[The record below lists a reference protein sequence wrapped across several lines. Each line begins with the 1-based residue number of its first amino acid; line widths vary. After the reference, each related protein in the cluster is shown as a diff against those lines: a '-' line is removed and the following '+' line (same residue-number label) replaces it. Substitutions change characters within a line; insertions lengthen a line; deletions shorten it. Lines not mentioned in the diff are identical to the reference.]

1 MILIGSFLFMISTV
15 HNDNID
21 INYIDALFTST
32 SAVCVTGLA
41 TVDPGNT
48 FNPLG
53 RTILAILIQLG
64 GLGLATISVGFFIFS
79 GKKIG
84 LNQRKLVKEALH
96 YGSFKDILSF
106 LKIVLFIT
114 FGFELVGMLLLL
126 FVFIKDYSFWDALGI
141 SAFHSI
147 SAFNNAGFDIMGNFQ
162 NLIPYQNNIPLNLIT
177 SLLVILGGLGFF
189 VIIDIFEK
197 RKFKMFS
204 LQTKIVICVTAIL
217 LALGTLLLKFTERF
231 TWLNAFSFST
241 YARTAGFLNVP
252 LNEFTT
258 AGLLILMA
266 LMFIGAS
273 PGSTGGGIKTTTF
286 FVLLKA
292 AHNAATTSKPTTAF
306 KKQIP
311 HSLVYLAA
319 VITFLSLGI
328 VFVATL
334 LLTIVEPNIA
344 FIDIVFEV
352 VSAFGTVGLSTGITP
367 TLSIAGKLIII
378 LTMFFGRIG
387 PLALASLWVWKKDVS
402 YKYTEENISIG

>member
-1 MILIGSFLFMISTV
+1 LILIGSILFMIPAV
-15 HNDNID
+15 HNNID

-84 LNQRKLVKEALH
+84 LSQRKLVKETLH

-114 FGFELVGMLLLL
+114 FGFELIGMIL
-126 FVFIKDYSFWDALGI
+126 FLFIFIKDYSFWDALGI

-162 NLIPYQNNIPLNLIT
+162 NLIPYQNNIALNIIT
-177 SLLVILGGLGFF
+177 SLLVIFGGLGFF

-197 RKFKMFS
+197 RKFKKFS
-204 LQTKIVICVTAIL
+204 LQTKIVVCITATL
-217 LALGTLLLKFTERF
+217 LVIGTLLLKFTEGF
-231 TWLNAFSFST
+231 SWLSAFSFSA
-241 YARTAGFLNVP
+241 YARTAGFSNLS

-292 AHNAATTSKPTTAF
+292 AYNAATESKPTTAF

-328 VFVATL
+328 IFVSTL

-344 FIDIVFEV
+344 FIDLVFEV
-352 VSAFGTVGLSTGITP
+352 VSAFGTVGLSIGITP

-402 YKYTEENISIG
+402 YKYSEENISIG